1 MEKQKSWKS
10 LIVGGVAATAVVASV
25 AAFTLTPNIVSAQD
39 ATTQADGQSQRSGV
53 RGNGGERGMGERGDK
68 ADKGADHN
76 QYLAD
81 ALGITVDELDAA
93 QAAVAEAATAQA
105 VEDGT
110 ITQEQADRMAERA
123 GNFGGRMPMMGG
135 HGRGGFDKGGVD
147 HEALLADELGVTVEE
162 LQVAQEQ
169 ARQAKLDQA
178 VADGNLTAEEADLMV
193 AGQALREY
201 IDREAILAQVLGMTA
216 DELEAAHEEGVN
228 IRDLLEEHGLDRE
241 AIQDAMQAA
250 HEEAIAQAVADGVIT
265 QAQAD
270 ALENGEGFGG
280 RGGFP
285 GRGGRDGRGR
295 DMNPGGFD
303 RSEGSERG
311 NGESSTPSAP
321 VQGSRA

>member
-10 LIVGGVAATAVVASV
+10 FVVGGVAATAVVASV

-53 RGNGGERGMGERGDK
+53 RGRGGERGFGERGDK
-68 ADKGADHN
+68 AEKGADHS
-76 QYLAD
+76 QYLAE

-93 QAAVAEAATAQA
+93 QAAVAEAAIAQA

-123 GNFGGRMPMMGG
+123 GDFGGRMPMMGG

-147 HEALLADELGVTVEE
+147 HEALLADELGITVDE
-162 LQVAQEQ
+162 LQAAQDQ
-169 ARQAKLDQA
+169 ARQAELDQA

-201 IDREAILAQVLGMTA
+201 IDHEAILAQVLGMTA

-228 IRDLLEEHGLDRE
+228 IRDLLEEQGLDRE

-285 GRGGRDGRGR
+285 GSGGRGGHG
-295 DMNPGGFD
+295 MNPGGSE
-303 RSEGSERG
+303 RGEGSERG
-311 NGESSTPSAP
+311 NGESSAPSAP
-321 VQGSRA
+321 VQGSQT